1 MPFQSDV
8 PSHSNI
14 NNQKDNYNIM
24 NEIPPP
30 ALLVQLATG
39 TWISQ
44 CVHVVA
50 KLGIADLVKDGPQ
63 TLAALAQ
70 ATQTRPERLYR
81 VLRATASLGLFRE
94 LSDQQF
100 ALTPM
105 AYFLRRDV
113 PESLRD
119 AIIMFGEKFHF
130 LPFGSLLESLSQDK
144 PAFDINFGMPVFDYL
159 AQHPSDAAVFN
170 AAMASF
176 ANLRSMIAPAYN
188 FGQFRQ
194 LVDVGSGYGRLLV
207 NILQAYP
214 NLHGVIF
221 DLPPVVAGAQAV
233 IDAGGVA
240 DRCQAVGG
248 NFFESVPAGGDA
260 YMMSQVIH
268 DWDDAHAIQ
277 ILQACHRVMTAEAKL
292 LVIDLVIT
300 PGNDPDFTKLMD
312 INMLVM
318 SPNGRER
325 TIADF
330 ERLFAQAGFKLLQ
343 AVPTPAA
350 SFIIEGVKA

>member
-1 MPFQSDV
+1 
-8 PSHSNI
+8 
-14 NNQKDNYNIM
+14 M

-30 ALLVQLATG
+30 AMLVQLATG
-39 TWISQ
+39 TWIAQ
-44 CVHVVA
+44 CVHAVA

-63 TLAALAQ
+63 SVASLAQ
-70 ATQTRPERLYR
+70 ATQTRAERLYR
-81 VLRATASLGLFRE
+81 VLRATASVGLFQE
-94 LSDQQF
+94 LADQQF

-105 AYFLRRDV
+105 AYFLQSDTAM
-113 PESLRD
+113 SLRD
-119 AIIMFGEKFHF
+119 GVVMFGEKFHF

-144 PAFDINFGMPVFDYL
+144 SAFDLNFGMPVFDYL
-159 AQHPSDAAVFN
+159 AQHPLDAAAFN

-176 ANLRSMIAPAYN
+176 ANLRSLIAPAYN

-214 NLHGVIF
+214 NLQGIVF
-221 DLPPVVAGAQAV
+221 DLPEVVAGAQAV
-233 IDAGGVA
+233 IDAGGVT
-240 DRCQAVGG
+240 DRCQAIGG
-248 NFFESVPAGGDA
+248 NFFEAVPAGADA

-268 DWDDAHAIQ
+268 DWDDAHAVQ
-277 ILQACHRVMTAEAKL
+277 ILQACHRVMDANAKL
-292 LVIDLVIT
+292 LVIDLVIS
-300 PGNDPDFTKLMD
+300 PGNEPDFTKLMD

-325 TIADF
+325 TAADF

-343 AVPTPAA
+343 AVPTPAS
-350 SFIIEGVKA
+350 SFIMEGIKA